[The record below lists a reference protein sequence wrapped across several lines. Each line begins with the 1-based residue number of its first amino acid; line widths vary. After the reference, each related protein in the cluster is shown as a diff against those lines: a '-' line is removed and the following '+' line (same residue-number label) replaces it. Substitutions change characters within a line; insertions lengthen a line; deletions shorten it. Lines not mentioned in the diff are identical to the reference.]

1 MHKGLTTFRAF
12 AFFAVFLFHVG
23 ILKVG
28 YLGVQAFFVLSG
40 FLLTPILLEMKASLP
55 AKDFFMHFY
64 GRRALRIFPLY
75 YFYLTLVAL
84 LAYFMISQPGYS
96 SVAAIDRFLAQ
107 LPWSATFTYNFFHA
121 TRYAQETLLVSH
133 FWSLAVEEQF
143 YLVWP
148 LAIFVIPQ
156 KHFKTFL
163 VVVGISGL
171 LLRALLAI
179 ISLNHLMP
187 ILHPQTDHII
197 YILPFSHFDAFAT
210 GGLFALYMKGRS
222 SLSVWL
228 FIFAVLATGLMTVWV
243 SSGSIPWSSFGYPHF
258 MKEAYQ
264 YIWGYTLMNLLFA
277 YILVCVRD
285 RQFLPAIFENP
296 VLHYLGKVSFGMYVY
311 HFPVIW
317 AIGLFPIEGIPKYI
331 LILIA
336 FIATI
341 IISIA
346 SYELMEKR
354 LLNLKEKYFS
364 RDLQPVAQ
372 GVKA

>member
-12 AFFAVFLFHVG
+12 AFFAVFFFHVG
-23 ILKVG
+23 ELRIG

-40 FLLTPILLEMKASLP
+40 FLLTPILLDMKSNLA
-55 AKDFFMHFY
+55 AKDFFFHFY

-84 LAYFMISQPGYS
+84 LVYYVTLQPGYFPI
-96 SVAAIDRFLAQ
+96 AAVDRFLAQ
-107 LPWSATFTYNFFHA
+107 LPWSTTFTYNFFHA
-121 TRYAQETLLVSH
+121 TIYAKETHLVSH

-143 YLVWP
+143 YLIWP
-148 LAIFVIPQ
+148 LAIFCVPQ

-171 LLRALLAI
+171 LLRIFLAF
-179 ISLNHLMP
+179 ISLNQFMP
-187 ILHPQTDHII
+187 ILYSETDLVI
-197 YILPFSHFDAFAT
+197 YVLPFSHIDAFAI
-210 GGLFALYMKGRS
+210 GGFFALYMKGRS
-222 SLSVWL
+222 GLSVWL
-228 FIFAVLATGLMTVWV
+228 FILAVLATGLITGWI

-258 MKEAYQ
+258 MRDSYKF
-264 YIWGYTLMNLLFA
+264 IWGYTLMNLLFA

-285 RQFLPAIFENP
+285 RKFLPAIFENSI
-296 VLHYLGKVSFGMYVY
+296 LHYLGKISFGMYVF
-311 HFPVIW
+311 HFPLIW
-317 AIGLFPIEGIPKYI
+317 AIGLFPIMGVPKYV

-336 FIATI
+336 FTATI
-341 IISIA
+341 VVSIA

-364 RDLQPVAQ
+364 RAQQPLLEGA
-372 GVKA
+372 KA